1 MYRQRHIPF
10 EISGNVTILLRDRLY
25 VYRQRHIPFEI
36 SGNVRSDY
44 FTHILQSI
52 ARDIFTFEFQ
62 EMYVVTASLREY
74 KLPHGSPTTGYIFKK
89 GETGNVFA
97 LRISLVSLRD
107 RLHVYILQC
116 IATDIF
122 PLNLQRI

>member
-1 MYRQRHIPF
+1 M
-10 EISGNVTILLRDRLY
+10 
-25 VYRQRHIPFEI
+25 
-36 SGNVRSDY
+36 RSDY

-89 GETGNVFA
+89 GETGNIFA
-97 LRISLVSLRD
+97 LPISLVSLRD
-107 RLHVYILQC
+107 PLHVYILQC
-116 IATDIF
+116 IAKD
-122 PLNLQRI
+122 

>member
-1 MYRQRHIPF
+1 
-10 EISGNVTILLRDRLY
+10 
-25 VYRQRHIPFEI
+25 
-36 SGNVRSDY
+36 VRSDY

-52 ARDIFTFEFQ
+52 AGDILTFEFQ

-74 KLPHGSPTTGYIFKK
+74 KLPHRSPTTGYIFKK

-97 LRISLVSLRD
+97 LPISLVSLRD

-116 IATDIF
+116 IAKDIF
-122 PLNLQRI
+122 PLNLQRIYAMTIDRGNIRNKLSDYSRACFLSR